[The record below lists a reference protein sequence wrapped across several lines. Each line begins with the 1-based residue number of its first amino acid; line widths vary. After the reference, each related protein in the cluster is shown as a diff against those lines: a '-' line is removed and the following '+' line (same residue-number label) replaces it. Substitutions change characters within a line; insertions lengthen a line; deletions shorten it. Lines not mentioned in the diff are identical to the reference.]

1 MYNPKQLLLFCEPLY
16 KKGHEV
22 IYANRVQN
30 GRIPYV
36 IEDIR
41 EVQGFIEYKVNNL
54 WWRESNLVLFTNEIA
69 DKFK

>member
-16 KKGHEV
+16 KKGQEV